1 MGRPDARLECTKDL
15 EDFMLFIGTGMKGK
29 KGDDYYFKR
38 RNRKGKGRDQQK
50 QLTAV
55 YNSVRNAWNNFC
67 AWCADNGHPISP
79 ENKEHMTKVRHALS
93 TLICSQY

>member
-1 MGRPDARLECTKDL
+1 MGRPDARLEYTKDL

-79 ENKEHMTKVRHALS
+79 ENKGHMTKVRHALS